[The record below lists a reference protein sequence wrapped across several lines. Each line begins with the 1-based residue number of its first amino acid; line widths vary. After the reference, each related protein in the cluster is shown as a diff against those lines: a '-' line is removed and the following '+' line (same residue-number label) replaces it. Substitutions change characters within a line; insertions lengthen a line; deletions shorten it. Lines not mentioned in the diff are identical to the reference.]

1 MAERDA
7 KTDNLSPELLG
18 FNNLQ
23 LDKFQTVLYIS
34 AGIISGVLGL
44 TGAHGFGMFA
54 AAWAVASG
62 AILLKMGFNL
72 PRYTNNTLFGLS
84 TGGITNFVMSYVLFW
99 TLAYALVHIY

>member
-1 MAERDA
+1 MAEKDA

-23 LDKFQTVLYIS
+23 LDKFQTVLYIA

-44 TGAHGFGMFA
+44 TGVHGLIMFV
-54 AAWAVASG
+54 AAWVAASG

-72 PRYTNNTLFGLS
+72 PKYTNNNLIGLS